1 MSISKS
7 LLKKLA
13 LPAFACA
20 PKKTFLSLENTI
32 KLLKISADD
41 RNLKLGK
48 IIHTQ
53 LIISNQRKEL
63 NLTETN
69 CLINFYA
76 KCGEVSVARKLF
88 DQMPERNVVS
98 FNALMTGY
106 LHKQLPLEV
115 LELFKSMDTWELQPN
130 EYIFATV
137 LASCSDVRALDEG
150 KQCHGHV
157 LKSGLVFHQYVKNAL
172 IDMYSRC
179 SDVKAALGVLKMV
192 PGSDI
197 LSYNSII
204 TGFLENGHLNEG
216 LEVLREMVDGYLVM
230 DGFTYVTV
238 LGLCAGLK
246 DLKLGMQIHS
256 QILMREVEID
266 GFVGSS
272 LIDMYG
278 RCGKLLYAKSIF
290 DVLEKRNV
298 VHWTSMMAA
307 YAQKGCFEDALILF
321 LKMELAG
328 VLPNEF
334 TFAVML
340 NCCAGLSALRSGD
353 LFNSRAEKCG
363 FKAHLIFGNAL
374 INMYSKSGSI
384 EDAQRVFLDMG
395 NRNNVTWNAMISG
408 YAHHGLGRQALVV
421 FQQMIASFCVPDY
434 ITFVGVLSACGH
446 LGLVDE
452 GFYYLNTLM
461 GKYRLVP
468 GMEHYTCIIRL
479 LGRAGLLDEAE
490 KYMKS
495 TPVQWDV
502 VAWRTLLS
510 ACHAHQNISLGKRI
524 ADILRGLDSN
534 DVATYILLCNMYAKA
549 KRWDEVANI
558 KKLLRGRG
566 IKKEPGVSWIQ
577 VKNKTHVFVSEDK
590 KHLES
595 KKIHQ
600 KVDELITQIK
610 MLGYMPDI
618 GIVLHDVGDEQKEEH
633 LSYHSEKLAIAF
645 AVINTPSGAPIHVIK
660 NLRMC
665 DDCHSAVK
673 LIAHVT
679 ERKIV
684 VRDAN
689 REARQLSIEK
699 PSHLDAVQVT
709 DTGEHACL
717 KTYCWALQHISVGLY
732 SRKLV
737 DGKEFGEALYGSVH
751 QPQSHAYILVSAS
764 CLLG

>member
-1 MSISKS
+1 MSISKT
-7 LLKKLA
+7 LLKKFP
-13 LPAFACA
+13 LPAFTCK

-32 KLLKISADD
+32 KLLKISADN

-53 LIISNQRKEL
+53 LITSNQCKEL
-63 NLTETN
+63 NLIETN

-88 DQMPERNVVS
+88 DKMSERNVVS
-98 FNALMTGY
+98 LNALMTGY
-106 LHKQLPLEV
+106 LHQKLPLEV
-115 LELFKSMDTWELQPN
+115 WKLVKSMDTWELQPN

-157 LKSGLVFHQYVKNAL
+157 LKSGLVFHLYVKNAL

-179 SDVKAALGVLKMV
+179 SDVEGALRVFKMV
-192 PGSDI
+192 PGFDI

-204 TGFLENGHLNEG
+204 SGFLENGHLDEG
-216 LEVLREMVDGYLVM
+216 LEVLREMVDGYLVL

-278 RCGKLLYAKSIF
+278 RCGKLLYAKGIF

-307 YAQKGCFEDALILF
+307 YAQNGCFEDALILF

-353 LFNSRAEKCG
+353 LFNSRAEK
-363 FKAHLIFGNAL
+363 F
-374 INMYSKSGSI
+374 
-384 EDAQRVFLDMG
+384 FLDMG
-395 NRNNVTWNAMISG
+395 NRNNVTWNSMISG

-421 FQQMIASFCVPDY
+421 FQQMIASFYVPDY

-461 GKYRLVP
+461 GKYRVTP
-468 GMEHYTCIIRL
+468 GVEHYTCIIRL

-490 KYMKS
+490 KFMKS
-495 TPVQWDV
+495 TSVQWDV

-510 ACHAHQNISLGKRI
+510 AL

-549 KRWDEVANI
+549 KRWDEVVNI

-566 IKKEPGVSWIQ
+566 IKKEPGVSWVQ
-577 VKNKTHVFVSEDK
+577 VKNKTHVFVSEDM

-595 KKIHQ
+595 KKIHE
-600 KVDELITQIK
+600 KVDELISQIK
-610 MLGYMPDI
+610 MLGYLPDI
-618 GIVLHDVGDEQKEEH
+618 GTVLHDVGDEQKEEN
-633 LSYHSEKLAIAF
+633 LRYHSEKLAIAF

-665 DDCHSAVK
+665 DDCHTAVK
-673 LIAHVT
+673 LIAQVT

-689 REARQLSIEK
+689 RFHCFERGI
-699 PSHLDAVQVT
+699 
-709 DTGEHACL
+709 C
-717 KTYCWALQHISVGLY
+717 
-732 SRKLV
+732 
-737 DGKEFGEALYGSVH
+737 
-751 QPQSHAYILVSAS
+751 S
-764 CLLG
+764 CGDYW

>member
-1 MSISKS
+1 MGISKT
-7 LLKKLA
+7 LLKKLS
-13 LPAFACA
+13 LPTFTCE
-20 PKKTFLSLENTI
+20 PKKTFLSLKNTI
-32 KLLKISADD
+32 KLLKISADN

-53 LIISNQRKEL
+53 LITSNQCKEL

-98 FNALMTGY
+98 LNALMTGY

-115 LELFKSMDTWELQPN
+115 LKLLKVMDTWELQPN

-157 LKSGLVFHQYVKNAL
+157 LKSGLVFHLYVKNAL

-179 SDVKAALGVLKMV
+179 SDVEGAVRVLKTV
-192 PGSDI
+192 PGFDI

-204 TGFLENGHLNEG
+204 NGFLENGHLNGG
-216 LEVLREMVDGYLVM
+216 LEVLREMVDGYLVL

-256 QILMREVEID
+256 QILRREVEID

-290 DVLEKRNV
+290 DVLEERNV

-307 YAQKGCFEDALILF
+307 YAQNGHFEDALILF
-321 LKMELAG
+321 RIMELAG
-328 VLPNEF
+328 VLPNEY

-353 LFNSRAEKCG
+353 FFNSRAEKCG
-363 FKAHLIFGNAL
+363 FKAHLIVGNAL

-395 NRNNVTWNAMISG
+395 NRNNVTWNSMISG

-461 GKYRLVP
+461 GKYRVAP
-468 GMEHYTCIIRL
+468 GVEHYTCIIRL

-490 KYMKS
+490 KFMKS
-495 TPVQWDV
+495 IPVQWDV

-510 ACHAHQNISLGKRI
+510 ACHVHQNIGLGKRI
-524 ADILRGLDSN
+524 ADVLLGSDSN

-549 KRWDEVANI
+549 KRWDEVVNI

-600 KVDELITQIK
+600 KVDELISQIK
-610 MLGYMPDI
+610 MLGYVPDI

-633 LSYHSEKLAIAF
+633 LSYHSEKLVIAF
-645 AVINTPSGAPIHVIK
+645 ALINTPSGAPIHVIK

-665 DDCHSAVK
+665 NDCHTAVK
-673 LIAHVT
+673 LIAQVT

-689 REARQLSIEK
+689 RFHCFERGI
-699 PSHLDAVQVT
+699 
-709 DTGEHACL
+709 C
-717 KTYCWALQHISVGLY
+717 
-732 SRKLV
+732 
-737 DGKEFGEALYGSVH
+737 
-751 QPQSHAYILVSAS
+751 S
-764 CLLG
+764 CGDYW